1 MIIVKEKYKDFTI
14 VYIDES
20 EKGEMSTYGD
30 SDTAAL
36 LDSMISAI
44 ENGDSL
50 FIPSC
55 DEITCV
61 LLIPEEDT
69 SDR

>member
-1 MIIVKEKYKDFTI
+1 MIIAKEKYKDFTI

-20 EKGEMSTYGD
+20 EKEETVTYGD
-30 SDTAAL
+30 RDTAAF
-36 LDSMISAI
+36 LDSLVSAI

-50 FIPSC
+50 FIPSR
-55 DEITCV
+55 DEFTCV